1 MKHGNG
7 SLCSAWRTRRTVPVC
22 ITVDESA
29 LKKVVILLPIR
40 YNYTINEGQSV
51 SIADGDEVSFTFNP
65 PRVYDAVG
73 HEEIARVEMTCLG
86 HYILLIP
93 MHP

>member
-1 MKHGNG
+1 M
-7 SLCSAWRTRRTVPVC
+7 
-22 ITVDESA
+22 
-29 LKKVVILLPIR
+29 LPIR
-40 YNYTINEGQSV
+40 YNYTINEDQSV